1 MALSTAACRAL
12 SPIAMVRNYVKK
24 GGHGG
29 HRSNSGLSPNHW
41 MDQGGRG
48 VVKQRKEKEKAAAK
62 AKAEDNAQKAAERWK
77 QMCTTSSAQPTQ
89 PKQSMSSAPS
99 SSK

>member
-1 MALSTAACRAL
+1 
-12 SPIAMVRNYVKK
+12 
-24 GGHGG
+24 
-29 HRSNSGLSPNHW
+29 
-41 MDQGGRG
+41 MDQGSRG

-77 QMCTTSSAQPTQ
+77 QMCTTSSAQP
-89 PKQSMSSAPS
+89 KQSMSSAPS